1 VTAFV
6 WGALLSLALAAPA
19 IAQTSALPAA
29 ESTAAGST
37 EVDALRQRVASYW
50 AARVARDSAAFWR
63 LIEPRAQGR
72 MTAEEYA
79 SQGANVTYTGYR
91 VEEATINGNFATVK
105 GVPQLPLT
113 RARGVAVAPHAA
125 LLDDEWVRVRGV
137 WYRVIDKVEQ

>member
-1 VTAFV
+1 MTAFV

-19 IAQTSALPAA
+19 IAQTSASPAA
-29 ESTAAGST
+29 QSS

-63 LIEPRAQGR
+63 LVEPRAQGR

-79 SQGANVTYTGYR
+79 SQGSSVTYTGYR

-105 GVPQLPLT
+105 VRVVGIPQLPLT
-113 RARGVAVAPHAA
+113 RARGTATGPHAA
-125 LLDDEWVRVRGV
+125 LIDDEWVRVRGV
-137 WYRVIDKVEQ
+137 WYRVVDKREE